1 MVLDIGKLY
10 LLRTMQSRYF
20 PVNMLVCVIPSDKPK
35 FVVLIIMSL
44 TQLKLLY
51 ENNPPGN

>member
-51 ENNPPGN
+51 EQNPP